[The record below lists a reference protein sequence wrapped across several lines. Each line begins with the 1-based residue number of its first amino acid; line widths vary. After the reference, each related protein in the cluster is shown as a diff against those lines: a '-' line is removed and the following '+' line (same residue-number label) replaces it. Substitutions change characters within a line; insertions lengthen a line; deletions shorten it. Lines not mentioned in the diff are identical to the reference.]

1 MSDTFVLN
9 AEVREAQ
16 GKGASRRLRRAGRVP
31 GIVYGARRD
40 VQAISV
46 PSNELKSSLEHEAFF
61 SHILTLKLGGKEEQV
76 VIKDLQ
82 RHPAKQ
88 EIWHIDLLRVVAD
101 EPIRVNVPLHFV
113 GEEEAPGVKIDGG
126 VIDHHRNEIELE
138 CLPGDLPE
146 YVEVDISKLG
156 MDESIHLSELTLPER
171 VTSIDLEHENDIA
184 LVSILAPRVET
195 EIEEEEAAAAEEEAA
210 AAEEEREEEAGE
222 EGEESEDKEG

>member
-40 VQAISV
+40 AQAISV
-46 PSNELKSSLEHEAFF
+46 PFNELKSSLEYEAFF

-101 EPIRVNVPLHFV
+101 EPIRVNVPLHFI

-146 YVEVDISKLG
+146 FVEVDISKLG
-156 MDESIHLSELTLPER
+156 LDESIHLSELTLPGR

-184 LVSILAPRVET
+184 LVSILAPRVEA

-210 AAEEEREEEAGE
+210 AAEEEREEETGE